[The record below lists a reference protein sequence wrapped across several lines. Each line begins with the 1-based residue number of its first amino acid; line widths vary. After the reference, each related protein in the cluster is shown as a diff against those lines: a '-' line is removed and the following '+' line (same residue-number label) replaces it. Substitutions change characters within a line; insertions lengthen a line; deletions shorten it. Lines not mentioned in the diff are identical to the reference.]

1 MNRLILEKNTKSNYS
16 RDSFTWAVHVRI
28 LCQTYKLP
36 DPLALME
43 GDLWPKNRW
52 KSHIQ
57 TAIRVHHEALL
68 RRKALSNSKV
78 PFLNIQ
84 LTGLAGRHH
93 PILSGVH
100 TAQDVVKLRPHV
112 KMLAGDY
119 LSFSPLARERGSNPE
134 CRLCPS
140 SPHRPSPAEDMIH
153 ILTRCR
159 GTADTSQRMVPE
171 LFNTVSKYFPLNN

>member
-1 MNRLILEKNTKSNYS
+1 MRGGDFILRSDMFSNIQNSIIYYTS
-16 RDSFTWAVHVRI
+16 KVKYILMMSDNSSVTWAVHVRI
-28 LCQTYKLP
+28 LCQTYQLP

-68 RRKALSNSKV
+68 RRKALSNSKLT
-78 PFLNIQ
+78 FLNIQ

-119 LSFSPLARERGSNPE
+119 LSFSTLARERGGNPE

-140 SPHRPSPAEDMIH
+140 SSFPRRRHDPHPYQM
-153 ILTRCR
+153 
-159 GTADTSQRMVPE
+159 QRH
-171 LFNTVSKYFPLNN
+171 S